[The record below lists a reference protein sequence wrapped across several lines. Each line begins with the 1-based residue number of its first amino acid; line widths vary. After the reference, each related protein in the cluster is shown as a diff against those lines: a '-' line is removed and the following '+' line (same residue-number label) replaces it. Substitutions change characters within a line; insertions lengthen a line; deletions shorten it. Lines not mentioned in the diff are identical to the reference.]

1 MHACI
6 VLYNNLS
13 SRGHGCVYVYVLRC
27 VYIVMWI
34 NDHVPV
40 FMHAHAPVFM
50 YIRMYALVYRGKS
63 ARAYVCVYIGMNL
76 VLRSNDY
83 ELHCIDISIEEDS

>member
-1 MHACI
+1 
-6 VLYNNLS
+6 
-13 SRGHGCVYVYVLRC
+13 
-27 VYIVMWI
+27 
-34 NDHVPV
+34 
-40 FMHAHAPVFM
+40 MHAHAHVFM
-50 YIRMYALVYRGKS
+50 YIHMYAFVYRGKS